1 MVNLHLYISLG
12 QRQEY
17 KLSFVTETLF
27 LLRSFVIS
35 FIKKERKAFKLCDFR
50 LKMFSVL
57 RVKNIGHLQKE
68 TITGDKND
76 VASKHSC

>member
-17 KLSFVTETLF
+17 KHSFVTETLF

-35 FIKKERKAFKLCDFR
+35 FIKYKNKKKKKKKHLN
-50 LKMFSVL
+50 SVIL
-57 RVKNIGHLQKE
+57 G
-68 TITGDKND
+68 
-76 VASKHSC
+76 